1 MKGQKQSRTDLLEK
15 KIDALIKVVQQL
27 LDENAY
33 LKDLSVGTLETIKL
47 MDDYED
53 AIEKLRAKV
62 AEELVRQKRLS
73 PWKRLATRS
82 GYMGSGFL
90 IAAQWTID
98 PRLYVVGFILVVIQ
112 TASRK
117 QIGNLVAMYTYLMGL
132 LAMDKSL

>member
-33 LKDLSVGTLETIKL
+33 LKDLAVGTLETIKL

-62 AEELVRQKRLS
+62 AEE
-73 PWKRLATRS
+73 RS
-82 GYMGSGFL
+82 KAEEAKPLETPS
-90 IAAQWTID
+90 
-98 PRLYVVGFILVVIQ
+98 
-112 TASRK
+112 
-117 QIGNLVAMYTYLMGL
+117 N
-132 LAMDKSL
+132 